1 MNPFT
6 TFIYDPGPI
15 LPYGRGFQQTGW
27 ARRTLLLLAPL
38 IAGLLLSS
46 PRLWATPLLALKEA
60 QNCQGCH
67 NPGRSQ
73 RPVLDRRC
81 TLDCQGCHIDPSG
94 AGARNQWGYYYSQ
107 DQLALFNF
115 YKPIDPLKD
124 TSRFDLHYDGRVIQR
139 QTPEGQRTFPMSSEL
154 TLRLRPFIE
163 YLHVTYA
170 GLYMGR
176 IGDRSFRAAR
186 DDDRRYLEKY
196 SVMIDNLPMALY
208 VKAGRG
214 QPVYGLRRPNHSL
227 WIRERIGLDQF
238 ALTDGIDFGGTPN
251 VPFIR
256 GSVMQ
261 GDPRSPPED
270 RQVGTTVHGG
280 LRGVTLG
287 WHLNG
292 SAWDSRSKKNQVHM
306 RALGGGLRPW
316 KFILMGERNFRTV
329 TTLTPSGD
337 TSGWQSLASRIHPSS
352 QIDEWTVAF
361 DGIPGVILGSVY
373 ESLDES
379 PLEPQAD
386 PQDGAV
392 PPVRAMGRTRSKR
405 RSLFVDLHP
414 VPNLQVEI
422 WQRQETGSRD
432 LRDVLVVA
440 HLYGDF

>member
-1 MNPFT
+1 MGIFNLET
-6 TFIYDPGPI
+6 
-15 LPYGRGFQQTGW
+15 
-27 ARRTLLLLAPL
+27 PL
-38 IAGLLLSS
+38 MG
-46 PRLWATPLLALKEA
+46 TPLLALKEA

-67 NPGRSQ
+67 NPGRGQ
-73 RPVLDRRC
+73 RPVLERRC

-94 AGARNQWGYYYSQ
+94 AGGRNQWGYYYSQ

-139 QTPEGQRTFPMSSEL
+139 NSPSGHRTFPMSSEL
-154 TLRLRPFIE
+154 TLRLRPFIN
-163 YLHVTYA
+163 YLHFTYS

-176 IGDRSFRAAR
+176 IGDQSLRAAR
-186 DDDRRYLEKY
+186 DDERRYLEKY
-196 SVMIDNLPMALY
+196 SVMIDNLPLALY
-208 VKAGRG
+208 IRASRG

-238 ALTDGIDFGGTPN
+238 ALTDSVDFGGTPN

-256 GSVMQ
+256 GSLMQ
-261 GDPRSPPED
+261 GDPRLPPED
-270 RQVGTTVHGG
+270 RQVGTTFHGG

-292 SAWDSRSKKNQVHM
+292 SSWDSQSKKNQIQM

-316 KFILMGERNFRTV
+316 KFILMGERNFRSV
-329 TTLTPSGD
+329 TNLSSTTSVDTTAWQTPAGRV
-337 TSGWQSLASRIHPSS
+337 QPSS

-373 ESLDES
+373 ETLDEYAMRDPS
-379 PLEPQAD
+379 GASSASTPSVDQAE
-386 PQDGAV
+386 GSRSLA
-392 PPVRAMGRTRSKR
+392 GRTRSQR
-405 RSLFVDLHP
+405 RSLFVDFHP
-414 VPNLQVEI
+414 FPNLQIEF
-422 WQRQETGSRD
+422 WNRHETGDRD
-432 LRDVLVVA
+432 LHDILAVG